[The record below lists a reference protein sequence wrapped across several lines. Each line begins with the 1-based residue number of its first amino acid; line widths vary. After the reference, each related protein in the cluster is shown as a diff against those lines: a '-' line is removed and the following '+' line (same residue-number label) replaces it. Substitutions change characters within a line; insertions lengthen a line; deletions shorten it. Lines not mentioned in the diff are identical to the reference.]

1 MPFYSCRSHCPVFV
15 AASSFHHEAHNPPH
29 NIHTTSSL
37 NKRLTFFRQT
47 MTSFTTNLAN
57 FLAVCSL
64 ASALGPADTT
74 NAYPTFLPIKIPVD
88 RAFDLQ
94 WNPPGY
100 PQLEADFL
108 AIPWGDR
115 ANDDPWGYYDSEND
129 QRTGQYAFLEGAS
142 DDNSLSFVR
151 TEENGSYVQIFKR
164 VQFLLISDD
173 ILMFNGDPHED
184 DGFPAGGGF
193 GTIIKAP
200 SIPAGDAS
208 GVYDTVPLDESGMSK
223 AKEWLLKNFGVEKSS
238 MPIPSLIVTLPGHI
252 GDEGNDIVFVD
263 GVEDSFMPT
272 PSPTVPLPDNIG
284 DEGYDVV
291 HDDEFMVRPPYDD
304 DSYPDTGYSPPI
316 RWVCGNS
323 RSLVGLGA
331 IAITFIVL
339 GVVAVVVTI
348 VIFIVKRR
356 KRRKDNTE
364 SDETSMKKT
373 TEEGSDTGTD
383 TCEDTESIA
392 AV

>member
-1 MPFYSCRSHCPVFV
+1 M
-15 AASSFHHEAHNPPH
+15 AA
-29 NIHTTSSL
+29 
-37 NKRLTFFRQT
+37 
-47 MTSFTTNLAN
+47 FTTNLAN

-64 ASALGPADTT
+64 ASFLDPVGAIKT
-74 NAYPTFLPIKIPVD
+74 YPTFLLIKIPVD

-115 ANDDPWGYYDSEND
+115 ASDPWGYYDSEND
-129 QRTGQYAFLEGAS
+129 QRTGQYTFLEGAS
-142 DDNSLSFVR
+142 DGNSLSFVR
-151 TEENGSYVQIFKR
+151 TEENGSYVQVFKR
-164 VQFLLISDD
+164 VEFLLISDD

-208 GVYDTVPLDESGMSK
+208 GVYDTVPLDESDMPT

-238 MPIPSLIVTLPGHI
+238 MPTPSLIVTLPGHI

-272 PSPTVPLPDNIG
+272 PSPTVTLPDSIG
-284 DEGYDVV
+284 DEGIDVV

-323 RSLVGLGA
+323 RSPVGLGA
-331 IAITFIVL
+331 IAITFIFL
-339 GVVAVVVTI
+339 SVVAVVVTI

-356 KRRKDNTE
+356 KRRQDNSE
-364 SDETSMKKT
+364 SEISMKKT
-373 TEEGSDTGTD
+373 TEENSDTD
-383 TCEDTESIA
+383 TCEDTECIA
-392 AV
+392 DV